1 MWRVWGQHDAGRGV
15 GCSSALA
22 AERDV
27 RAYHGSVALA
37 AGLVDLGLTPR
48 NHGPSAG
55 HRRSAGWSAPLADV
69 QRLPGDCARSGERA
83 VVCRTGP
90 LAADGLGDQMRLNVR
105 LRGEPS
111 EVTLE
116 IDTVWGGGAVDR
128 NHGNDRQRVLVLDTG
143 DWYILVGPGA
153 GSKGGRRGVP
163 CQGTS
168 RARLLDELSTVSRRY
183 MASYALFNQAL
194 ADRLKLHPTDMQC
207 VNLLSLEGGPVTTG
221 RIAELT
227 GLTTG
232 SATRLVDRLEK
243 AGYVVRQRDAVD
255 RRRVL
260 VATVP
265 EKVAEFGRV
274 WDRLGGGW
282 YALFDE
288 LADDELALII
298 GHMRRTVDL
307 SAEQIA
313 RLRDG
318 DLQEADEERA
328 EPREPSDEASSS

>member
-1 MWRVWGQHDAGRGV
+1 M
-15 GCSSALA
+15 
-22 AERDV
+22 
-27 RAYHGSVALA
+27 
-37 AGLVDLGLTPR
+37 
-48 NHGPSAG
+48 
-55 HRRSAGWSAPLADV
+55 
-69 QRLPGDCARSGERA
+69 SGNA
-83 VVCRTGP
+83 
-90 LAADGLGDQMRLNVR
+90 
-105 LRGEPS
+105 
-111 EVTLE
+111 
-116 IDTVWGGGAVDR
+116 
-128 NHGNDRQRVLVLDTG
+128 
-143 DWYILVGPGA
+143 
-153 GSKGGRRGVP
+153 
-163 CQGTS
+163 

-207 VNLLSLEGGPVTTG
+207 VNLLGLEGGPVTTG

-318 DLQEADEERA
+318 DLQEADEDRPEPA
-328 EPREPSDEASSS
+328 EPRGPSDEASPSSS

>member
-1 MWRVWGQHDAGRGV
+1 MSQ
-15 GCSSALA
+15 
-22 AERDV
+22 
-27 RAYHGSVALA
+27 
-37 AGLVDLGLTPR
+37 
-48 NHGPSAG
+48 
-55 HRRSAGWSAPLADV
+55 
-69 QRLPGDCARSGERA
+69 
-83 VVCRTGP
+83 
-90 LAADGLGDQMRLNVR
+90 NVR
-105 LRGEPS
+105 S
-111 EVTLE
+111 
-116 IDTVWGGGAVDR
+116 
-128 NHGNDRQRVLVLDTG
+128 
-143 DWYILVGPGA
+143 
-153 GSKGGRRGVP
+153 
-163 CQGTS
+163 
-168 RARLLDELSTVSRRY
+168 RLLDELSTVSRRY
-183 MASYALFNQAL
+183 VASYALFNQAL
-194 ADRLKLHPTDMQC
+194 ADRLGLHPTDLQC
-207 VNLLSLEGGPVTTG
+207 LNLLTLERQPVTTG
-221 RIAELT
+221 RVAELT

-318 DLQEADEERA
+318 DLQETDEDRPEPAEPA
-328 EPREPSDEASSS
+328 EPREPSDEASPSSS